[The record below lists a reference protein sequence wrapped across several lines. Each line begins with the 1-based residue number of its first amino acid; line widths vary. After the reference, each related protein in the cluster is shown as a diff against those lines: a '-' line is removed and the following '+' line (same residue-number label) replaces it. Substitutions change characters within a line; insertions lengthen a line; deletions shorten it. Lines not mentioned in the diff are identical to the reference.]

1 MEYPSGPY
9 SRPLYQSK
17 NGMHDWILLLA
28 LTISALS
35 LAAAWIVCR
44 GCRNMRR
51 EKDRRIVEVIRE
63 QDDLIRELEH
73 TRIEKKTLERALAAE
88 LSHRKNG
95 APEDMHADTEP
106 IHFDTPYNNKR

>member
-1 MEYPSGPY
+1 MKHSSGPY

-17 NGMHDWILLLA
+17 NVMQNWIIFLA

-35 LAAAWIVCR
+35 LTAAGIVCR
-44 GCRNMRR
+44 CCRKTQR

-88 LSHRKNG
+88 LSHGKNT
-95 APEDMHADTEP
+95 APEDTHADTEP
-106 IHFDTPYNNKR
+106 LRFDTPYYKKR

>member
-1 MEYPSGPY
+1 MEYLSLPY

-17 NGMHDWILLLA
+17 NTMHDWIIFLA

-35 LAAAWIVCR
+35 LAAAGIVCR
-44 GCRNMRR
+44 CCRKTQR

-73 TRIEKKTLERALAAE
+73 TRIEKRTLERVLAAE
-88 LSHRKNG
+88 LSHGNND
-95 APEDMHADTEP
+95 APEDTHADTEP
-106 IHFDTPYNNKR
+106 IRFDTPYNNKR

>member
-17 NGMHDWILLLA
+17 NGMHDWIIFLA

-35 LAAAWIVCR
+35 LAAAGTVCR
-44 GCRNMRR
+44 CCRNMRR

-63 QDDLIRELEH
+63 QDELIRELEH

-88 LSHRKNG
+88 LSHRRNG
-95 APEDMHADTEP
+95 DPEDMYADTEP
-106 IHFDTPYNNKR
+106 IRFDTPYNNKL